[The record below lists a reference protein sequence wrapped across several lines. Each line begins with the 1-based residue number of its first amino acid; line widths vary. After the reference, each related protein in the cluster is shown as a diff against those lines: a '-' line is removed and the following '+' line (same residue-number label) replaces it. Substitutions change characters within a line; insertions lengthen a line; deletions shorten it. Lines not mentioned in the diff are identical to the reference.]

1 MIQNHP
7 QKITKRIVKMYH
19 KRLIEQKIYFKTK
32 NNSTY
37 KKSLLTNA
45 FPELESLYE
54 MFYFENKNDVDGIVM
69 KTFSKIIK
77 TKNKH
82 AVKSKP

>member
-32 NNSTY
+32 NNSTF

-45 FPELESLYE
+45 FPELGLY
-54 MFYFENKNDVDGIVM
+54 MRCS
-69 KTFSKIIK
+69 TSR
-77 TKNKH
+77 TKMM
-82 AVKSKP
+82 

>member
-1 MIQNHP
+1 
-7 QKITKRIVKMYH
+7 
-19 KRLIEQKIYFKTK
+19 
-32 NNSTY
+32 
-37 KKSLLTNA
+37 
-45 FPELESLYE
+45 

-82 AVKSKP
+82 ASRASLEKELD